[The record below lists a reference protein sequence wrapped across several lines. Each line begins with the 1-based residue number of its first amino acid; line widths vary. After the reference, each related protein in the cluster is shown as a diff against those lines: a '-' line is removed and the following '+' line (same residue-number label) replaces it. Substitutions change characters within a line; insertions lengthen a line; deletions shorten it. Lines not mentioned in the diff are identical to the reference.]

1 MISNKWSPQILI
13 PGTFNHWT
21 ERTVQMISCRIWTK
35 KKPPNQNLN
44 CSRLSSSLSTNVYWD
59 RCRCLLRYMIICNAT
74 DWRNSKYCRTFS
86 GPSFCDPNESEN
98 ITPSCV
104 CLALK
109 NAVWKLLPHD
119 MYCSIWRDTLHFVP
133 FTLFL
138 YTRHVQLFVIT
149 GPGYEMKYRIN
160 RSITRLSYSVVFFI
174 LPWY

>member
-1 MISNKWSPQILI
+1 MSSWWWSNGCWCKWSPQILL
-13 PGTFNHWT
+13 PGTFNHRT
-21 ERTVQMISCRIWTK
+21 QRTVQMIICRIWTK

-98 ITPSCV
+98 IAPSCV

-109 NAVWKLLPHD
+109 NAVWKILPHD
-119 MYCSIWRDTLHFVP
+119 MYCRK
-133 FTLFL
+133 
-138 YTRHVQLFVIT
+138 RHVAFCTVFI
-149 GPGYEMKYRIN
+149 I
-160 RSITRLSYSVVFFI
+160 SIYKTCSTVYYNWTRLWNEVSDKPKYNTIIV
-174 LPWY
+174 